1 MLRQMYG
8 LAEQAFDMLVT
19 LLVRICDDPYDRCS
33 ARRPECRDGG
43 SPTLAISG
51 SSYSR
56 SMKPPVWSAFSTS
69 RGQAE
74 AARRWAGTG
83 VRSVPQQLPGV
94 MELARP
100 PGGLSLAAP
109 AYPRGTR
116 PQPGQVSHGS
126 TRWRVQANTHG
137 SLQAGSHRLRGPSRR
152 DGQYRGSPSGRRGRP
167 GAWVHEGSLPV
178 GGPRRSPAPENPLR
192 LQAGRAHH
200 HQHHHVEEQLRERVQ
215 GRLPVPERGEHSHPR
230 GSRDRGD

>member
-1 MLRQMYG
+1 
-8 LAEQAFDMLVT
+8 MLVT
-19 LLVRICDDPYDRCS
+19 LPARTCDDPYDRCS

-74 AARRWAGTG
+74 AARRWAGTA
-83 VRSVPQQLPGV
+83 VRSVGQQLPGV

-109 AYPRGTR
+109 AYSRGTR
-116 PQPGQVSHGS
+116 RQPGQVSHGS
-126 TRWRVQANTHG
+126 TRWRVQANAHG
-137 SLQAGSHRLRGPSRR
+137 RPAATGCAARPGRTGSTGC
-152 DGQYRGSPSGRRGRP
+152 SPAGRRGRP
-167 GAWVHEGSLPV
+167 GAWVQEGSLPV

-200 HQHHHVEEQLRERVQ
+200 HQHHHVQEQLRERVQ
-215 GRLPVPERGEHSHPR
+215 GRLPVPERGEHAHPR
-230 GSRDRGD
+230 CSRDRRD